1 VIPSDVLSL
10 WKGNTST
17 PAQAASGAAGQTQEL
32 AQSYSLWWYAM
43 LLVLAA
49 AVAESLLAS
58 RYLGTQTEET

>member
-1 VIPSDVLSL
+1 VLAL

-17 PAQAASGAAGQTQEL
+17 PAQQAAGTAGESQEL

-49 AVAESLLAS
+49 ALAESLLAS
-58 RYLGTQTEET
+58 RYLSTQTEET